1 MSEQALKVFI
11 DGVVNYFQHTSD
23 KEVKVGTP
31 YIIDNQEPEAFDYTG
46 IIGISGPYK
55 GTVYFTAPKI
65 LLKHLLLSLGEND
78 TSLENIMD
86 LVGEVANTIS
96 GNARTQFGKA
106 FMISVPI
113 MMEGAP
119 GKIHLPE
126 HLRSYVIP
134 IYWKAYSAAV
144 VVCLEAS
151 QDGGMGVSSSDFE
164 TPVVSA

>member
-1 MSEQALKVFI
+1 MFEQALKVFV
-11 DGVVNYFQHTSD
+11 DGVINYFHHTSD
-23 KEVKVGTP
+23 KNVKVGAP
-31 YIIDNQEPEAFDYTG
+31 YLIENSQPTAFDYTG

-55 GTVYFTAPKI
+55 GTVYFTAPKV
-65 LLKHLLLSLGEND
+65 LLTHLLLSIGEKD
-78 TSLENIMD
+78 TSMENMLD

-96 GNARTQFGKA
+96 GNARTECGCD

-126 HLRSYVIP
+126 QLRSYVIP

-144 VVCLEAS
+144 VVCLE
-151 QDGGMGVSSSDFE
+151 SD
-164 TPVVSA
+164 AIKG